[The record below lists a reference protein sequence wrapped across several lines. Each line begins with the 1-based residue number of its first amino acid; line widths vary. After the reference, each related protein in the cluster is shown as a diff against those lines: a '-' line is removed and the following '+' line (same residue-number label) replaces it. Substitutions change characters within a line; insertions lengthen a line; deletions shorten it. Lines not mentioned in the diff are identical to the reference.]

1 MAESYPLTTKDWS
14 FFLPAWAPYSR
25 IGAKLN
31 RLLQL
36 TPQLANELWGKSL
49 LKIAHNKNWPHC
61 QTCQCNRPD
70 ESGLTELFLDEED
83 IIQLR
88 VVNLQCDSSVN
99 RALVSLHQP
108 APNPP
113 CPDLPVR
120 LVTYREPVEPPIVFR
135 QETAVVCTPIAD
147 ESEVGPRTGGVVHQ
161 HRERSK
167 SRDTPRRRKRE
178 SPPRRRSRSRSPRD
192 RQRKRHRS
200 RRRRESKTPERR
212 YRTRSSSCR
221 RRNRRKS
228 PIFSSSNQA
237 VRLPYEASQALERIN
252 QNLIRLAVPAGQPP
266 RNVSNPVNTGSFPSL
281 SGFQYPLPK
290 GIVPGD
296 ADVRLERERVNTSP
310 VCLTARHK
318 QREAKPAPL
327 LLIKEEEVQ
336 EVIFP
341 TGVLSPLEEEDFG
354 HVVHIG
360 ISEEIVEY
368 SGHEIEPEILEI
380 GEELCS
386 TSPAA
391 GAEPDPPRGRQDQ
404 PGNLAQRL
412 SFLAAS
418 VPEPV
423 SPIVDSEA
431 ERREM
436 LNILSNCKPN

>member
-1 MAESYPLTTKDWS
+1 MAGSYPLITRDWS
-14 FFLPAWAPYSR
+14 FLLPSWAPYGR
-25 IGAKLN
+25 IGIKLN
-31 RLLQL
+31 RLLQT
-36 TPQLANELWGKSL
+36 TPQVANELWAKSL

-61 QTCQCNRPD
+61 GTCQCNRPD
-70 ESGLTELFLDEED
+70 ESGLPEIFLDEED
-83 IIQLR
+83 IIKLR

-99 RALVSLHQP
+99 RALVSLYQP

-147 ESEVGPRTGGVVHQ
+147 ESEVGPRTGGVYQ

-192 RQRKRHRS
+192 RQRKRHRP
-200 RRRRESKTPERR
+200 RRRRESRTPERR
-212 YRTRSSSCR
+212 YRTRSRSCR

-237 VRLPYEASQALERIN
+237 VRLPYKASQALERIN

-266 RNVSNPVNTGSFPSL
+266 RNVSNPVNAGSFPSL

-296 ADVRLERERVNTSP
+296 ADVRLERERVNNSP

-327 LLIKEEEVQ
+327 LIKEEVE

-412 SFLAAS
+412 GFLAAS